1 MIEHCDP
8 DIWADAGHHTVV
20 LGGGLG
26 DRIF

>member
-8 DIWADAGHHTVV
+8 DVWADAGHHTGV

-26 DRIF
+26 DRMF